1 LFEECDILPI
11 RLKIKIMEIPKKSKE
26 VVLSFLEA
34 LNQEDFKKA
43 KECLNNDFI
52 FRGPMGERNGAGEYI
67 EDMKKMKF
75 KYQIDKAFSE
85 DEDVCIIYEIDMSG
99 KAKIPTSGLYH
110 LGNGRISS
118 LKVFFDPRP
127 ILKK

>member
-1 LFEECDILPI
+1 MLPI
-11 RLKIKIMEIPKKSKE
+11 HLKIKIMKITKRSKE

-75 KYQIDKAFSE
+75 K
-85 DEDVCIIYEIDMSG
+85 
-99 KAKIPTSGLYH
+99 
-110 LGNGRISS
+110 S
-118 LKVFFDPRP
+118 LLSD
-127 ILKK
+127 